1 MSSILL
7 FSLFSY
13 ASTFSDVKS
22 IFDMRCNKCHLW
34 IDYGVIKMYK
44 DQIMLRAV
52 ILKNMPPGNFT
63 GMTEEERNVVKE
75 WIEAGAIK

>member
-1 MSSILL
+1 
-7 FSLFSY
+7 
-13 ASTFSDVKS
+13 
-22 IFDMRCNKCHLW
+22 
-34 IDYGVIKMYK
+34 MYK